1 MEDEKDIAWTGSSYD
16 DLLRFPDDARR
27 EAGFQLGRVQ
37 AGLDQCSQL
46 KPLDMHDAH
55 AVCCDGA
62 WDNCGWVVPGIE
74 WRQ

>member
-1 MEDEKDIAWTGSSYD
+1 VQITSS
-16 DLLRFPDDARR
+16 L
-27 EAGFQLGRVQ
+27 EA
-37 AGLDQCSQL
+37 AGVAFQCSQL

-74 WRQ
+74 